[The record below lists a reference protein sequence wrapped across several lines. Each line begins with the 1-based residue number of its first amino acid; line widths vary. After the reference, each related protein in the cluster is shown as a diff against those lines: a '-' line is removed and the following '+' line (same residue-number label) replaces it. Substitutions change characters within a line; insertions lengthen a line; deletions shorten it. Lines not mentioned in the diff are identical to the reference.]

1 MALSHLPSGQKMS
14 VRPLGSALAQSRSSA
29 LLKSDQLEVIRVVI
43 PAGRPLHEHHFRG
56 ELTLLCIEGRIQFRT
71 PDGVHELDPGDF
83 IHLARDVPHSLSA
96 EVDSSALLT
105 MCLCT

>member
-14 VRPLGSALAQSRSSA
+14 VRPLGPALANTRSNA
-29 LLKSDQLEVIRVVI
+29 LLKSAQLEVIRVVI
-43 PAGRPLHEHHFRG
+43 PAGRTLHEHHFRG

-105 MCLCT
+105 MCVCA